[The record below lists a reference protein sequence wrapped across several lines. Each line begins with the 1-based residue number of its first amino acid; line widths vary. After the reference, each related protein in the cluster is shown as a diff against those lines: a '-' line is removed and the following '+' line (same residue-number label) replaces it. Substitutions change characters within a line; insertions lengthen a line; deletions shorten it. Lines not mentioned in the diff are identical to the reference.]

1 MNRRHFIQSLTAG
14 FAAVAIDPEQLLWT
28 PGSRTIFL
36 PVASKISMLD
46 AELLERIRRR
56 YCIAMAAAG
65 EFRDEVDGDWIY
77 WPPKPSRFDS
87 RYLS

>member
-1 MNRRHFIQSLTAG
+1 MNRRLFLSTIALG
-14 FAAVAIDPEQLLWT
+14 AAALADPERLLWV
-28 PGSRTIFL
+28 PKKTIFL
-36 PVASKISMLD
+36 PLASKISMLD

-56 YCIAMAAAG
+56 YCIAKAAAG
-65 EFRDEVDGDWIY
+65 EFLDEVNGDWIY